1 MNGMNSCEIIV
12 KLAKEA
18 RTLEILAMLKD
29 CKDLEEAEQKIKA
42 LLKN

>member
-12 KLAKEA
+12 RLAKEA
-18 RTLEILAMLKD
+18 LTLEILAILKD

-42 LLKN
+42 LLK